1 MLLISNSRVIDPKNR
16 VDDRLSILVDKGRI
30 VKISKRIKADGA
42 ERINAN
48 GLIACPGLID
58 MHVHMRE
65 PGREDKETIDTCSR
79 AAAHGGFCTI
89 VGMPN
94 TSPVA
99 DNQTVISHVLAR
111 GKNALVNVHCTGC
124 ITKQS
129 LGQEL
134 AELADLKGA
143 GAIAF
148 SDDGRPVR
156 NPLTMRRALEYCKML
171 EMLIISHS
179 EDLEL
184 ADNGVMHEGWVS
196 TMLGLRGKPEVA
208 ETVAISRDILLAESV
223 GARIHITHVSCKN
236 SLNLI
241 SAAKKRGVKV
251 TADTCP
257 HYFSLTDEAVI
268 GYNQNAKVNPPLRSA
283 EHVAAIKRGLA
294 SGVIDA
300 IATDHAPH
308 TALDK
313 FVEFDN
319 AESGMVGLETAVP
332 LVMTNLV
339 AARVINLRRAIE
351 LLTIGPARI
360 LGLDKLGYG
369 SFSIGAPADITII
382 DPNKEGVVNPEEFE
396 SKGRNTP
403 FAGMEL
409 RGWPVYTIVKGEVV
423 MRDGRVV

>member
-1 MLLISNSRVIDPKNR
+1 
-16 VDDRLSILVDKGRI
+16 
-30 VKISKRIKADGA
+30 
-42 ERINAN
+42 
-48 GLIACPGLID
+48 
-58 MHVHMRE
+58 
-65 PGREDKETIDTCSR
+65 
-79 AAAHGGFCTI
+79 
-89 VGMPN
+89 
-94 TSPVA
+94 
-99 DNQTVISHVLAR
+99 
-111 GKNALVNVHCTGC
+111 
-124 ITKQS
+124 
-129 LGQEL
+129 
-134 AELADLKGA
+134 
-143 GAIAF
+143 
-148 SDDGRPVR
+148 
-156 NPLTMRRALEYCKML
+156 
-171 EMLIISHS
+171 
-179 EDLEL
+179 
-184 ADNGVMHEGWVS
+184 
-196 TMLGLRGKPEVA
+196 
-208 ETVAISRDILLAESV
+208 
-223 GARIHITHVSCKN
+223 
-236 SLNLI
+236 
-241 SAAKKRGVKV
+241 
-251 TADTCP
+251 CP